1 VRGSDTSTRLAPSF
15 SYCASAA
22 SMAARTPGAT
32 PSPKNS
38 FGTPMRRPSS
48 ESFSERPKFSAGLS
62 SEVESRSRSGPQNA
76 DSSSAQSSA
85 ERAIGPAWSRL
96 DANATM
102 P

>member
-1 VRGSDTSTRLAPSF
+1 
-15 SYCASAA
+15 
-22 SMAARTPGAT
+22 MAARTPGAT

-38 FGTPMRRPSS
+38 FGTPMRRPFEV
-48 ESFSERPKFSAGLS
+48 ESCRSAAEVLGRQRS
-62 SEVESRSRSGPQNA
+62 SEVESRSRSGPQKA

-96 DANATM
+96 DAKATM

>member
-1 VRGSDTSTRLAPSF
+1 
-15 SYCASAA
+15 
-22 SMAARTPGAT
+22 MAVRTPGAT

-38 FGTPMRRPSS
+38 LGTPMRRPSS
-48 ESFSERPKFSAGLS
+48 ESFSERPKSSAGLS
-62 SEVESRSRSGPQNA
+62 SEVESRSRSGPQKA

-96 DANATM
+96 DAKATM